1 MKNFENKVAAITG
14 AGSGIGQQLAIQL
27 AKQGTHLALSDLNEQ
42 GLAETLNH
50 VKDYP
55 VSVTLTK
62 LDVSDRKA
70 VEDWAKQCE
79 QDFGQVNLVFNNAGV
94 ALAST
99 VEGLSYED
107 AEWIFNINFV
117 WNQSFFTL
125 LKTKWLWAYCEYFKF
140 IWAHCSAYPK
150 CL

>member
-62 LDVSDRKA
+62 LDVSDRKV
-70 VEDWAKQCE
+70 VEDWAKQCQ
-79 QDFGQVNLVFNNAGV
+79 QD
-94 ALAST
+94 
-99 VEGLSYED
+99 LSL
-107 AEWIFNINFV
+107 IHI
-117 WNQSFFTL
+117 
-125 LKTKWLWAYCEYFKF
+125 
-140 IWAHCSAYPK
+140 
-150 CL
+150 